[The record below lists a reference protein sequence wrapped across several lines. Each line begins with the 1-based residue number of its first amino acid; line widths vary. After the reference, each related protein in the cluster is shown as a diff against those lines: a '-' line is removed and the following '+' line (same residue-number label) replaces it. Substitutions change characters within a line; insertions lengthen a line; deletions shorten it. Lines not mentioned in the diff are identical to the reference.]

1 MQTAI
6 QMPSGGCLSS
16 GARARSSARAT
27 QQILCAPRRD
37 VVAKARRTKTATT
50 TYTQG
55 ERPDA
60 DTKAKLFNETV
71 DRITRR
77 FGDGSIMRLSDSVT
91 ANIETFPS
99 GSLTLDAAL
108 GGGYPRGRI
117 IEVYGPEASG
127 KTTLAMHGCGEI
139 QRLGGTV
146 AYIDVEHAF
155 DRTYASA
162 GHHLNNFWYA
172 QPMTGE
178 EALEV
183 MDELCRSNVCD
194 LVVIDSVAALVPR
207 AELEGDIGSVQI
219 GSQARLLS
227 QALRK
232 LSASAS
238 KSKTTL
244 FFINQLRNKIGVMFG
259 NPETTSGGN
268 ALKYYSS
275 VRIDIRKKETLSESD
290 QAYANRVRA
299 KVVKNKV
306 ASPHKE
312 ALFEIYYGR
321 GIDFLGGLI
330 DTAERLKVLTRR
342 GAFYYYGDQR
352 LGQGR
357 EKVLAALREDAERTA
372 AIEAAVRDVLRANP
386 DAALVDTEEGD
397 DDDGLGTASTVALD
411 MDDV

>member
-127 KTTLAMHGCGEI
+127 KTTLAMHACAEI

-155 DRTYASA
+155 DRTYAERL
-162 GHHLNNFWYA
+162 GINLNNFWYA

-238 KSKTTL
+238 KSRPPCSSSTSCGTRL
-244 FFINQLRNKIGVMFG
+244 ASCSATPRPPRRQRAQVLQQRAHRHPQEGDTQRVGPGLRQPG
-259 NPETTSGGN
+259 PRQGG
-268 ALKYYSS
+268 
-275 VRIDIRKKETLSESD
+275 EE
-290 QAYANRVRA
+290 Q
-299 KVVKNKV
+299 
-306 ASPHKE
+306 
-312 ALFEIYYGR
+312 
-321 GIDFLGGLI
+321 GGL
-330 DTAERLKVLTRR
+330 
-342 GAFYYYGDQR
+342 
-352 LGQGR
+352 
-357 EKVLAALREDAERTA
+357 AA
-372 AIEAAVRDVLRANP
+372 
-386 DAALVDTEEGD
+386 
-397 DDDGLGTASTVALD
+397 
-411 MDDV
+411 

>member
-1 MQTAI
+1 MHIVYTHSGIGAGHAVVRKAEPCPSAPAMTAR
-6 QMPSGGCLSS
+6 GG
-16 GARARSSARAT
+16 
-27 QQILCAPRRD
+27 
-37 VVAKARRTKTATT
+37 VVANARRAKTATT
-50 TYTQG
+50 TQFSQG
-55 ERPDA
+55 DKIDA
-60 DTKAKLFNETV
+60 DTKARLFNDTV
-71 DRITRR
+71 DRISRR
-77 FGDGSIMRLSDSVT
+77 FGENTIMRLSESVS
-91 ANIETFPS
+91 ANVDTFPS

-127 KTTLAMHGCGEI
+127 KTTLAMHACAEI

-155 DRTYASA
+155 DRTYAERLGINLDS
-162 GHHLNNFWYA
+162 FWYS

-207 AELEGDIGSVQI
+207 AELEGDIGNVQI

-232 LSASAS
+232 LSASAA
-238 KSKTTL
+238 KSRTTL

-259 NPETTSGGN
+259 NPETTSGGQ
-268 ALKYYSS
+268 ALKYYST
-275 VRIDIRKKETLSESD
+275 VRIDIRKKETLTAGE
-290 QAYANRVRA
+290 QAYGNRVRA

-306 ASPHKE
+306 APPHKE
-312 ALFEIYYGR
+312 ALFEIYFGR
-321 GIDFLGGLI
+321 GIDFLGGLV
-330 DTAERLKVLTRR
+330 DTAERLRVLSRK
-342 GAFYYYGDQR
+342 GAWYYMGETR

-357 EKVLAALREDAERTA
+357 EKMLQMLREDPDRCG
-372 AIEAAVRDVLRANP
+372 AIEAAVRELLRANP
-386 DAALVDTEEGD
+386 DAALVDVDGADEEEPDTTVGLDLD
-397 DDDGLGTASTVALD
+397 DL
-411 MDDV
+411 